1 MVDGFRPAH
10 REFHGMTRAL
20 PLIVL
25 ILGGAAWGATQPL
38 AKIAVSEGYRH
49 FGILFWQMGI
59 GTTVLGFV
67 CALRGT
73 GMRFSKRDMTL
84 YLVLALIGSVLPG
97 ISSYTAAI
105 HLPAGV
111 LSILLSAIPMLAF
124 PIALAFGLERFRWRR
139 LAGLSLG
146 FTGICLLILPS
157 ASLSA
162 SVPVIWVFV
171 ALISSFFYAL
181 ESSVVARWGLGGLDP
196 VQTLC
201 GASLVGMVITLPLA
215 LMTGQF
221 IDPRGPWGAPDLAII
236 ASALLHAAAYVGY
249 VWLVGRA
256 GAVFTVQVSYFVTL
270 FGVTWAMLFL
280 NESYSP
286 YFWAALAVMLA
297 GLALVQPRPKAMLV
311 PTVTPGHTERS

>member
-1 MVDGFRPAH
+1 
-10 REFHGMTRAL
+10 MTRAL

-25 ILGGAAWGATQPL
+25 ILAGAAWGATQPL
-38 AKIAVSEGYRH
+38 AKTAVSEGYRH

-59 GTTVLGFV
+59 GAAVLGLV
-67 CALRGT
+67 CVLRGT
-73 GMRFSKRDMTL
+73 PMKFTRRDMTL
-84 YLVLALIGSVLPG
+84 YTALALIGSVLPG
-97 ISSYTAAI
+97 ISSYSAAI
-105 HLPAGV
+105 HLPSGV
-111 LSILLSAIPMLAF
+111 LSILLSSIPMIAF

-146 FTGICLLILPS
+146 FAGICLLILPE
-157 ASLSA
+157 ASLPA

-201 GASLVGMVITLPLA
+201 GASLVGTVITLPLA
-215 LMTGQF
+215 LLTGQF
-221 IDPRGPWGAPDLAII
+221 IDPRGPWGAPDLAIV
-236 ASALLHAAAYVGY
+236 ASSLLHAAAYVAY

-256 GAVFTVQVSYFVTL
+256 GAVFTVQISYFVTL

-286 YFWAALAVMLA
+286 YFWAALAVMLG
-297 GLALVQPRPKAMLV
+297 GLALVQPRPKAVLV
-311 PTVTPGHTERS
+311 PPLEPDQDWDRLT